1 MSILRKIAEAKRE
14 EVARLKRDRGLSSLK
29 EAARSQ
35 PEPRD
40 FFGAVHRPGK
50 LSLIGELKKAS
61 PSKGLLRADFNVEQ
75 LAKTYSRGGA
85 EALSVLTD
93 GPYFQGSLENL
104 NIAKVATDL
113 PVLRKDFFIDELQ
126 FYEAREAGADAV
138 LLIVSMLSPTQLKEF
153 IVLADELSMTSLV
166 EVHDGQELET
176 SLRAGVRLLGI
187 NNRNLN
193 DFTLTLQTSL
203 DLLKKC
209 PQDLAVVSESGIFSR
224 QDALALQKAGASAIL
239 VGEAFMASP
248 DIEKAIRE
256 LMPEGD

>member
-1 MSILRKIAEAKRE
+1 
-14 EVARLKRDRGLSSLK
+14 
-29 EAARSQ
+29 
-35 PEPRD
+35 
-40 FFGAVHRPGK
+40 
-50 LSLIGELKKAS
+50 
-61 PSKGLLRADFNVEQ
+61 
-75 LAKTYSRGGA
+75 
-85 EALSVLTD
+85 
-93 GPYFQGSLENL
+93 
-104 NIAKVATDL
+104 
-113 PVLRKDFFIDELQ
+113 
-126 FYEAREAGADAV
+126 
-138 LLIVSMLSPTQLKEF
+138 
-153 IVLADELSMTSLV
+153 MTSLV